1 MTALAKATP
10 IVEAGGNLDNLKM
23 GAVKIWEGSM
33 VGLVRSTGYARG
45 FTLGDAFRGHT
56 KRTVDNSAGSAGD
69 KRIETKR
76 GRYVLEVALSGVAI
90 TDGSRRAPVFATD
103 SGGLSLRAG
112 QLVGFVLQYVS
123 SGVALVEFDTEL
135 MIHCLSETMLIGGF
149 TDNAGTA
156 TGYKDFATALP
167 AGAQVI
173 GWQVDVRTGFT
184 GDTTAVVQIGVSGNL
199 DRFSALTT
207 VSVLAAAV
215 LGAQAPAATDNTY
228 LSADTTVRVTVTGSA
243 DFTSISAGEMD
254 VKILYIPTLRT

>member
-1 MTALAKATP
+1 MTALAKAVP
-10 IVEAGGNLDNLKM
+10 IVEALGDLDNLPM

-33 VGLVRSTGYARG
+33 VGIVRSTGYARG
-45 FTLGDAFRGHT
+45 FTLGDCFRGHT
-56 KRTVDNSAGSAGD
+56 KRTMDNSAGSAGD

-76 GRYVLEVALSGVAI
+76 GRYVLQVALSGVTI

-112 QLVGFVLQYVS
+112 QLVGFVLQYIS

-135 MIHCLSETMLIGGF
+135 AVHCLAETMLIGGF
-149 TDNAGTA
+149 TDNTNT

-167 AGAQVI
+167 EGAQVL

-184 GDTTAVVQIGVSGNL
+184 GDTTAVVQVGVAGNL

-207 VSVLAAAV
+207 VSVLAANV

-228 LSADTTVRVTVTGSA
+228 LDADTTVRVTVTGGA
-243 DFTSISAGEMD
+243 DFTSIVAGEMD
-254 VKILYIPTLRT
+254 VRMLYIPTLRQ